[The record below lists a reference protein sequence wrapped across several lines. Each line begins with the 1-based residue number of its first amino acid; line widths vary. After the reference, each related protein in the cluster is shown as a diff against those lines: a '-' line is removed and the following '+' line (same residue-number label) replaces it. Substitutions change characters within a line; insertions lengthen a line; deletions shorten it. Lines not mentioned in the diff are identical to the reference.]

1 MTEVSSQT
9 RLLKYYTLFGFF
21 VIGVVTVLL
30 GQVLP
35 ILSVRLGLNDAQSGA
50 LFLAQFSGSLVGT
63 LISGKLAGR
72 YGFVFT
78 TLIGLIGIII
88 GIPGLNFHD
97 FSLCW
102 ISIFIYGIGLGLT
115 IPAINLLTIEITPAA
130 RQTSSINLINFAW
143 GVGAICSQPFVAI
156 VARGDSLTAVT
167 IILDFALLMLA
178 VFFLS
183 ASRNLSDQGADQPT
197 SGPDEPIW
205 NRPSSWLF
213 ILFGFFVIG
222 IESGLGGWLTT
233 YSGSIQNGGPA
244 INLTVLFF
252 AFLVFGRAVAS
263 IISRFMSE
271 SFLISICSVTL
282 LIGIFLIV
290 FGESAAMFGAAVAGL
305 GTSAIFPTNM
315 VRFTRVFGPNAT
327 RNATPLFI
335 SGICGS
341 ASLSWLTGFVSTQ
354 YGSLRIGIAVLLA
367 AAVFVLVL
375 QMAIVM
381 IFRRKDR

>member
-1 MTEVSSQT
+1 MTEVSSQA

-35 ILSVRLGLNDAQSGA
+35 ILSSRLGLNDAQAGS
-50 LFLAQFSGSLVGT
+50 LFIAQFAGSLVGT
-63 LISGKLAGR
+63 LISGKVAGR

-78 TLIGLIGIII
+78 TLIGLIAMII
-88 GIPGLNFHD
+88 GLPGLNFHD
-97 FSLCW
+97 FYFCW
-102 ISIFIYGIGLGLT
+102 MAIFIYGIGLGLT

-156 VARGDSLTAVT
+156 VARGDSLAAVT
-167 IILDFALLMLA
+167 IILAFALLLLA
-178 VFFLS
+178 VCFLT
-183 ASRNLSDQGADQPT
+183 ATRNLGDQRVDQPT

-233 YSGSIQNGGPA
+233 YSGSLRNGGPF

-252 AFLVFGRAVAS
+252 AFLVFGRGVAS
-263 IISRFMSE
+263 VISRRMSE
-271 SFLISICSVTL
+271 SALISICSITL
-282 LIGIFLIV
+282 LVGIFLIV
-290 FGESAAMFGAAVAGL
+290 FGESAAMIGAAVAGF

-354 YGSLRIGIAVLLA
+354 YGSLRIGIAVLLV
-367 AAVFVLVL
+367 AAVSVLLL
-375 QMAIVM
+375 QTAIVVT
-381 IFRRKDR
+381 FRRTGG

>member
-63 LISGKLAGR
+63 LISGKLASR

-78 TLIGLIGIII
+78 TLIGLIGMII
-88 GIPGLNFHD
+88 GLPGLNFQD
-97 FSLCW
+97 FVFCW
-102 ISIFIYGIGLGLT
+102 IAIFVYGSGLGLT
-115 IPAINLLTIEITPAA
+115 IPAINLLTIEITPST
-130 RQTSSINLINFAW
+130 RQSSSINLINFAW
-143 GVGAICSQPFVAI
+143 GVGAICSQPFVAFA
-156 VARGDSLTAVT
+156 ARGDSLTAV
-167 IILDFALLMLA
+167 IMILDIALLILA
-178 VFFLS
+178 LCFFS
-183 ASRNLSDQGADQPT
+183 ASRNLSDQRADQPT
-197 SGPDEPIW
+197 SGPIEPIW
-205 NRPSSWLF
+205 DRPASWLF

-233 YSGSIQNGGPA
+233 YSGSLQNGAPF

-252 AFLVFGRAVAS
+252 SFLVLGRGVAS
-263 IISRFMSE
+263 VISRRMSE
-271 SFLISICSVTL
+271 NVLISICSITL

-290 FGESAAMFGAAVAGL
+290 FGEAAAMVGAAVAGL

-315 VRFTRVFGPNAT
+315 VRFTRVFGPDAT

-335 SGICGS
+335 SGICGA
-341 ASLSWLTGFVSTQ
+341 ASLSWLTGLVSTR

-367 AAVFVLVL
+367 AAVSVLLL
-375 QMAIVM
+375 QIVIVM
-381 IFRRKDR
+381 IFRRADR